1 MRAAWLILG
10 AALEQ
15 LRQSML
21 GFRAWAALAI
31 AFVGLV
37 LVAQASMVA
46 VPVMGLALVVRW
58 GKVEKCKNP
67 LGPCED

>member
-1 MRAAWLILG
+1 
-10 AALEQ
+10 
-15 LRQSML
+15 ML
-21 GFRAWAALAI
+21 GFRAWAAIAI

-37 LVAQASMVA
+37 IAAQASMVA